1 MARYIIVIAFIA
13 LPSMAWAEA
22 SGGQGLDGVD
32 MSILPPAAQEQIRVA
47 LRQEIERAVTQAAAE
62 AEARLQEATAEQMSQ
77 IDVVN
82 RSLDLLESF
91 AGVASARM
99 NEITPEVWRIMSRQ
113 QYITGARYCLVPVA
127 LIILGLV
134 VVLLTFRRKGR
145 DPRDRTTARYLS
157 VTLLIIIFITAI
169 FLISHGVGLM
179 LNPEYYVIRDILQMT
194 ISM

>member
-62 AEARLQEATAEQMSQ
+62 AEARLQEAAAEQMSQ
-77 IDVVN
+77 VDVVN

-91 AGVASARM
+91 AGVTSARM
-99 NEITPEVWRIMSRQ
+99 NEIAPEVWRIMLRQ
-113 QYITGARYCLVPVA
+113 QYISGARYCLVPIVF
-127 LIILGLV
+127 IVLGLV
-134 VVLLTFRRKGR
+134 VMLLAFRLKCR
-145 DPRDRTTARYLS
+145 DPRDRNTARELS
-157 VTLLIIIFITAI
+157 VALLIIIVITAI
-169 FLISHGVGLM
+169 FFISHGVGLM